1 MRISRR
7 QINGVANRMLA
18 ERRYGFA
25 KWLQNIVLEMVERKM
40 EGIDLD
46 EANPKLTEF
55 CTLAKTTDTD
65 KGKRPNDKRR
75 NKSRYM

>member
-1 MRISRR
+1 MRITRR
-7 QINGVANRMLA
+7 EINGVANRMLA

-46 EANPKLTEF
+46 EDNPKLTEF
-55 CTLAKTTDTD
+55 CVQAKDA
-65 KGKRPNDKRR
+65 GKDVGRR
-75 NKSRYM
+75 VNERRYRKSRYM